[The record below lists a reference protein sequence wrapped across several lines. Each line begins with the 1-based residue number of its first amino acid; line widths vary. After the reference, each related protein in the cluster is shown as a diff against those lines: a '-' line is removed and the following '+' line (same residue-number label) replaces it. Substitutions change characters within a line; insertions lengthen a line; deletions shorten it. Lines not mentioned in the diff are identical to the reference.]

1 MMRTVYIFLMIAI
14 LSEVAATMTLK
25 ATEGFAKLLPSVIV
39 VLGYGCSFYFLSLT
53 LKFMS
58 VGIVYAIWSG
68 VGIVLVSLLG
78 FLVYGQK
85 IDLPAAVGMGLI
97 VTGVVVIQLFSQTVV
112 EG

>member
-1 MMRTVYIFLMIAI
+1 MRSAYIFLTIAI
-14 LSEVAATMTLK
+14 LCEVIATTTLK
-25 ATEGFAKLLPSVIV
+25 ATDGFTRLVPSVLV
-39 VLGYGCSFYFLSLT
+39 VLGYACSFYFLSLT

-68 VGIVLVSLLG
+68 VGIVAVSFLG

-85 IDLPAAVGMGLI
+85 IDWPAAIGIGLI
-97 VTGVVVIQLFSQTVV
+97 LAGVIVIQLFSQTVA